1 MRPRLIQLYPFLI
14 AIVPILNFA
23 GSNPSAFTARDL
35 AFTIAVAVVWCAAVS
50 LLTLL
55 VIGRRGPPA
64 LAPFVVLLA
73 VGWFY
78 GYGLLVG
85 KLSPDKTRP
94 HHALVLA
101 GVVICGAALLL
112 WIRRR
117 ERLLHGVAR
126 FFTLMG
132 ALLVSWGLFRIGFG
146 WITGMRA
153 VEESALVGELARP
166 IESTGQ
172 ARRPVRD
179 IYFIVLDEYAN
190 SEVLRERF
198 KYDNRPFEDSLRA
211 LGFQVPSRVQSN
223 YLHTL
228 LSLPSMLNAVHLTA
242 LERELGPMATSPA
255 VPNHLLEHNRVAAFL
270 RGHGYRYLFFPSQWW
285 HSTRSSEVADVEF
298 HPYHGF
304 QLTRALSEGE
314 LQRAMRTRSALR
326 YLDPDHG
333 WEADH
338 ARRTMAGLGRVPE
351 GRGPVFVFAHVLK
364 PHSPYVFERNCGTV
378 KRHPRSEDVTG
389 PYLEQLECVNRML
402 LATVRR
408 ILRDSQVPPIILLQS
423 DHGTNLLDA
432 TGFARADQVPP
443 DAARERFGA
452 FGAYYLPDGGAAA
465 FGDTVTLVNVLG
477 NVLRYYLGANLP
489 READEQYISPAD
501 SPYAFRK
508 VDARW
513 LAGDDSAGVT
523 ALGAGR

>member
-1 MRPRLIQLYPFLI
+1 MHPRLTWLYPFLI
-14 AIVPILNFA
+14 AIVPLLNFA
-23 GSNPSAFTARDL
+23 GSNPSAFKAADL
-35 AFTIAVAVVWCAAVS
+35 AVTIAVAVAWCAAVY
-50 LLTLL
+50 LLALV

-64 LAPFVVLLA
+64 LVPFVVLLA

-94 HHALVLA
+94 HHALVLT
-101 GVVICGAALLL
+101 GVVLCGAALVL

-117 ERLLHGVAR
+117 ERLLDGVAR

-132 ALLVSWGLFRIGFG
+132 VLLVSWGLFRIGSG
-146 WITGMRA
+146 WIKGMQA
-153 VEESALVGELARP
+153 VEESALVSELARP
-166 IESTGQ
+166 IERTGQ
-172 ARRPVRD
+172 ARGPVRN

-190 SEVLRERF
+190 SEVLRGRF

-211 LGFQVPSRVQSN
+211 LGFQVPQRVQSN

-228 LSLPSMLNAVHLTA
+228 LSLPSVLNAVHLTG
-242 LERELGPMATSPA
+242 LERELGPKATSPA

-270 RGHGYRYLFFPSQWW
+270 KGHGYRYVFFPSQWW

-298 HPYHGF
+298 HPYRGF
-304 QLTRALSEGE
+304 QLTRALNEGE

-326 YLDPDHG
+326 YLDPDHR

-338 ARRTMAGLGRVPE
+338 VRRTMAGLAQVSGGREPI
-351 GRGPVFVFAHVLK
+351 FVFAHVLK
-364 PHSPYVFERNCGTV
+364 PHGPYVFHRDCEMV
-378 KRHPRSEDVTG
+378 KRQPRTADITR
-389 PYLEQLECVNRML
+389 PYLEQLECINRML
-402 LATVRR
+402 LGTVRR
-408 ILRDSQVPPIILLQS
+408 ILQQSRVPPIILLQG

-443 DAARERFGA
+443 DAARERFGT

-477 NVLRYYLGANLP
+477 NVLRYYLGADLP
-489 READEQYISPAD
+489 RADDGLYISPAHF
-501 SPYAFRK
+501 PYAFRK

>member
-1 MRPRLIQLYPFLI
+1 MRPRLTQLYPFLI
-14 AIVPILNFA
+14 AIIPILNFA
-23 GSNPSAFTARDL
+23 GSNPSAFKAKDL
-35 AFTIAVAVVWCAAVS
+35 AFTIAVAVVWCAAVH
-50 LLTLL
+50 LLALL

-64 LAPFVVLLA
+64 LVPFVVLLA

-101 GVVICGAALLL
+101 GLVLLGTGLLL

-117 ERLLHGVAR
+117 ERLLDGVAR
-126 FFTLMG
+126 FVALMG
-132 ALLVSWGLFRIGFG
+132 TLLVSWGLFRIGIG
-146 WITGMRA
+146 WIRGMQA
-153 VEESALVGELARP
+153 VEESALVSELARP
-166 IESTGQ
+166 IETAGQ
-172 ARRPVRD
+172 ARRPMRD
-179 IYFIVLDEYAN
+179 IYFIVLDEYPN

-211 LGFQVPSRVQSN
+211 LGFQVPHRVQSN

-228 LSLPSMLNAVHLTA
+228 LSLPSVLNAVHMTG
-242 LERELGPMATSPA
+242 LEGELGPKATSPA
-255 VPNHLLEHNRVAAFL
+255 VPNHLLEHHRVAAFL
-270 RGHGYRYLFFPSQWW
+270 KGHGYRYLFFPSQWW
-285 HSTRSSEVADVEF
+285 HSTRSSEVADVVF

-304 QLTRALSEGE
+304 RLTRALSEGE
-314 LQRAMRTRSALR
+314 LQRALRTRSALR

-338 ARRTMAGLGRVPE
+338 VRRTMEGLAQVPQAP
-351 GRGPVFVFAHVLK
+351 GPVFVFAHVLK
-364 PHSPYVFERNCGTV
+364 PHSPFVFHRGCETV
-378 KRHPRSEDVTG
+378 RRQQRSEDIGG

-408 ILRDSQVPPIILLQS
+408 ILRDSRVPPIILLQG

-443 DAARERFGA
+443 EAARERFGA
-452 FGAYYLPDGGAAA
+452 LGAYYLPDGGAAA

-477 NVLRYYLGANLP
+477 NVLRYYLGADLP
-489 READEQYISPAD
+489 RAADEQYISPAD
-501 SPYAFRK
+501 FPYAFRK